1 MRVYGGLPKSWL
13 EARWPDDA
21 GPPVLPLPFFLPRRV
36 EASPPARR
44 GEEKKRSA
52 GMLVNWLTPRAGE
65 KSSQPQQRLRA
76 ERGWRHQWDYT
87 TPTRPGLH
95 RPWSSGFS
103 PASVVG
109 TCSRIS
115 WSSSRVERRL
125 VQMVSIRAPVSDAD
139 AMAIAGR
146 SSWEWGNNA
155 QPQMEFQ
162 RFNGNKLNARCSRP
176 STSGRARAGV
186 PPEPGRAAARSRN
199 ATVSRFVNSS
209 DHAAGT
215 VTRVVIALYPH
226 SDFLA
231 PIRPHRYKPP
241 ISDLRNPA

>member
-44 GEEKKRSA
+44 GEEKKRGA

-125 VQMVSIRAPVSDAD
+125 VQMVSIRAPVSDAVTPPLQR
-139 AMAIAGR
+139 IACMKCF
-146 SSWEWGNNA
+146 WEKC
-155 QPQMEFQ
+155 E
-162 RFNGNKLNARCSRP
+162 RFSRKEARRTERP
-176 STSGRARAGV
+176 SEAIVALALRAVTASSRS
-186 PPEPGRAAARSRN
+186 AATMRN
-199 ATVSRFVNSS
+199 YQLHFNAF
-209 DHAAGT
+209 
-215 VTRVVIALYPH
+215 
-226 SDFLA
+226 FL
-231 PIRPHRYKPP
+231 
-241 ISDLRNPA
+241 LR